1 MTGISAS
8 QQPRKFN
15 STQQVIHTTMINQ
28 NSADFN
34 FLEAHLLVADGQNRW
49 RHGKM
54 REKRK
59 FVKKNKTIK
68 DGGISPLTI

>member
-1 MTGISAS
+1 MTGIGAS
-8 QQPRKFN
+8 QQPRKCN
-15 STQQVIHTTMINQ
+15 STGQVIHTTMINKY
-28 NSADFN
+28 SAACK
-34 FLEAHLLVADGQNRW
+34 FLEAYLLVADGQNRW

-54 REKRK
+54 GEKRK